1 MQQNGIDYDS
11 LVLDARKKL
20 TMTGV
25 ETVDGFSDQSL
36 RLTVKG
42 NKVSVLGENIKITS
56 FNKNTGTLTAEGKF
70 VQIKYGGQKA
80 PIVKRLF
87 K

>member
-1 MQQNGIDYDS
+1 MQQNGMDYDS

-25 ETVDGFSDQSL
+25 ETVDGFSEQSL

-42 NKVSVLGENIKITS
+42 NKVCVLGENIKITS